1 MKLFSH
7 PFAPY
12 SRFIGYI
19 EDIGESSLVFEG
31 THPQSIEKVAFC
43 GKIHERYSIILCRM
57 WGEVSWTTAEQ
68 PYPLPRA

>member
-1 MKLFSH
+1 MYLPLLFCTQEKRRLLAMKLFSH

-43 GKIHERYSIILCRM
+43 GKI
-57 WGEVSWTTAEQ
+57 
-68 PYPLPRA
+68 